1 MCDAAQLLGRT
12 LSPTG
17 VVEVDDAL
25 NVVAADDVL
34 TSKCSSRP
42 PDAWFPGT
50 TSPPVAVRPSE
61 PGSHQKSLPETGM
74 TSFLL
79 TGESTLLFWYL
90 ISWGA
95 TLPTNDPSWNQAL
108 TSGERRRC
116 ERVHVLP
123 LLLSL
128 RRSPGFSMPMFF
140 PSYSPRCI
148 CDHSTDGCPD
158 WHPNFR

>member
-1 MCDAAQLLGRT
+1 MCYAAQLLGRT

-42 PDAWFPGT
+42 PDAWFPGI

-61 PGSHQKSLPETGM
+61 PGSHRKSLPETGM

-79 TGESTLLFWYL
+79 TGESTLLFWCCFGTSSRGVL
-90 ISWGA
+90 HSPPMIHRDGSGSDRSV
-95 TLPTNDPSWNQAL
+95 PTIVESGPDIRGKKAL
-108 TSGERRRC
+108 
-116 ERVHVLP
+116 
-123 LLLSL
+123 
-128 RRSPGFSMPMFF
+128 
-140 PSYSPRCI
+140 
-148 CDHSTDGCPD
+148 
-158 WHPNFR
+158 